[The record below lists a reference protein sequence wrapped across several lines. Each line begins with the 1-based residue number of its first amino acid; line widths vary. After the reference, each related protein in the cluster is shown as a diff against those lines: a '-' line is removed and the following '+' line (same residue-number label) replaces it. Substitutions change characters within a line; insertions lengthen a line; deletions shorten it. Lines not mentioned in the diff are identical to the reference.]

1 MADKLRLKIITPDSL
16 VFDGE
21 VEEVVA
27 PGELGEFG
35 VLPGHVPFLSA
46 LFPGRLR
53 FRAEGSGETV
63 FIVHGGL
70 ADIKD
75 DTVSVLTD
83 LAESPEDVDIKA
95 VSKEIDGLQDERK
108 DPPRDP
114 SSREDSGWLKLGRE
128 STLFFLLPTGGPS
141 SLT

>member
-21 VEEVVA
+21 VEELVA

-53 FRAEGSGETV
+53 FRAKGSGETV
-63 FIVHGGL
+63 FIIHGGL
-70 ADIKD
+70 ADVKD

-83 LAESPEDVDIKA
+83 LAERPEDMDVAAARTDIEA
-95 VSKEIDGLQDERK
+95 VSREIDGLQDE
-108 DPPRDP
+108 
-114 SSREDSGWLKLGRE
+114 E
-128 STLFFLLPTGGPS
+128 GPAERAQ
-141 SLT
+141 LERRLRIAQARAGE

>member
-70 ADIKD
+70 ADVKD
-75 DTVSVLTD
+75 DAVSVLTD
-83 LAESPEDVDIKA
+83 LAERPEDVDVAAARADIEA
-95 VSKEIDGLQDERK
+95 VSREIDGLQDE
-108 DPPRDP
+108 
-114 SSREDSGWLKLGRE
+114 E
-128 STLFFLLPTGGPS
+128 GPAERAQ
-141 SLT
+141 LERRLRVAQARAGE

>member
-21 VEEVVA
+21 VEELVA

-53 FRAEGSGETV
+53 FRVEGSGETV
-63 FIVHGGL
+63 FIIHGGL
-70 ADIKD
+70 ADVKD

-83 LAESPEDVDIKA
+83 LAERPEDVDVATAKADIEA
-95 VSKEIDGLQDERK
+95 VSREIDGLQDE
-108 DPPRDP
+108 
-114 SSREDSGWLKLGRE
+114 E
-128 STLFFLLPTGGPS
+128 GPAERAQ
-141 SLT
+141 LERRLRIAQARAGE

>member
-21 VEEVVA
+21 VEELVA

-53 FRAEGSGETV
+53 FRTEGSSGETV
-63 FIVHGGL
+63 FIIHGGL
-70 ADIKD
+70 ADVKD

-83 LAESPEDVDIKA
+83 LAERPEDMDVAAAKADIEA
-95 VSKEIDGLQDERK
+95 VSKEIDGLQDE
-108 DPPRDP
+108 
-114 SSREDSGWLKLGRE
+114 E
-128 STLFFLLPTGGPS
+128 GPAERAQ
-141 SLT
+141 LERRLRVAQARAGE

>member
-70 ADIKD
+70 ADVKD

-83 LAESPEDVDIKA
+83 LAERPEDVDVSAARADIEA
-95 VSKEIDGLQDERK
+95 VSREIDGLQDE
-108 DPPRDP
+108 
-114 SSREDSGWLKLGRE
+114 E
-128 STLFFLLPTGGPS
+128 GPAERAQ
-141 SLT
+141 LERRLRVAQARAGE

>member
-70 ADIKD
+70 ADVKD
-75 DTVSVLTD
+75 DAVSVLTD
-83 LAESPEDVDIKA
+83 LAERPEDVDVSAARADIEA
-95 VSKEIDGLQDERK
+95 VSREIDGLQDE
-108 DPPRDP
+108 
-114 SSREDSGWLKLGRE
+114 E
-128 STLFFLLPTGGPS
+128 GPAERAQ
-141 SLT
+141 LERRLRVAQARAGE

>member
-1 MADKLRLKIITPDSL
+1 MADKIRLKIITPDSL

-21 VEEVVA
+21 IEELVA

-53 FRAEGSGETV
+53 FRAEGSSDGTV
-63 FIVHGGL
+63 FIIHGGL
-70 ADIKD
+70 ADVKD

-83 LAESPEDVDIKA
+83 LAERPEDVDVAAARADIEA
-95 VSKEIDGLQDERK
+95 VSREIDGLQDE
-108 DPPRDP
+108 
-114 SSREDSGWLKLGRE
+114 E
-128 STLFFLLPTGGPS
+128 GPAERAR
-141 SLT
+141 LERRLRVAQARAGE

>member
-70 ADIKD
+70 ADVKD

-83 LAESPEDVDIKA
+83 LAERPEDVDVSAARADIEA
-95 VSKEIDGLQDERK
+95 VSREIDGLQDE
-108 DPPRDP
+108 
-114 SSREDSGWLKLGRE
+114 E
-128 STLFFLLPTGGPS
+128 GPAERAQ
-141 SLT
+141 LERRLRVAQAQVGE

>member
-70 ADIKD
+70 ADVKD
-75 DTVSVLTD
+75 DAVSVLTD
-83 LAESPEDVDIKA
+83 LAERPEDVDVPAARADIEA
-95 VSKEIDGLQDERK
+95 VSREIDGLQDE
-108 DPPRDP
+108 
-114 SSREDSGWLKLGRE
+114 E
-128 STLFFLLPTGGPS
+128 GPAERAQ
-141 SLT
+141 LERRLRVAQARAGE

>member
-21 VEEVVA
+21 VEEIVA

-63 FIVHGGL
+63 FIIHGGL
-70 ADIKD
+70 ADVKD

-83 LAESPEDVDIKA
+83 LAERPEDVDVAAAKADIEA
-95 VSKEIDGLQDERK
+95 VSREIDGLQDEEGPAER
-108 DPPRDP
+108 
-114 SSREDSGWLKLGRE
+114 
-128 STLFFLLPTGGPS
+128 STLDKKLRIAQARAGE
-141 SLT
+141 

>member
-1 MADKLRLKIITPDSL
+1 MADKIRLKIITPDSL

-21 VEEVVA
+21 IEEVVA

-53 FRAEGSGETV
+53 FRTEGSSGETV
-63 FIVHGGL
+63 FIIHGGL
-70 ADIKD
+70 ADVKD

-83 LAESPEDVDIKA
+83 LAERPEDVDIAAARADIEA
-95 VSKEIDGLQDERK
+95 VSREIDGLRDEDGPAERA
-108 DPPRDP
+108 RLE
-114 SSREDSGWLKLGRE
+114 RRLKVAQARAGE
-128 STLFFLLPTGGPS
+128 
-141 SLT
+141 

>member
-21 VEEVVA
+21 VEEIVA

-70 ADIKD
+70 ADVKD

-83 LAESPEDVDIKA
+83 LAERPEDVDVAAARADIEA
-95 VSKEIDGLQDERK
+95 VSREIDGLQDEEGPAER
-108 DPPRDP
+108 
-114 SSREDSGWLKLGRE
+114 
-128 STLFFLLPTGGPS
+128 STLDKKLRIAQARAGE
-141 SLT
+141 

>member
-21 VEEVVA
+21 VEELVA

-35 VLPGHVPFLSA
+35 VLPGHVPFLAA

-53 FRAEGSGETV
+53 FRAEGSSGETV
-63 FIVHGGL
+63 FIIHGGL
-70 ADIKD
+70 ADVKD

-83 LAESPEDVDIKA
+83 LAERPEDVDVAAARADIEA
-95 VSKEIDGLQDERK
+95 VSREIDGLQDE
-108 DPPRDP
+108 D
-114 SSREDSGWLKLGRE
+114 
-128 STLFFLLPTGGPS
+128 GPAERAQ
-141 SLT
+141 LERRLRMAQARAGE

>member
-21 VEEVVA
+21 VEEIVA

-70 ADIKD
+70 ADVKD

-83 LAESPEDVDIKA
+83 LAERPEDVDVSAARADIEA
-95 VSKEIDGLQDERK
+95 VSREIDGLQDEEGPAER
-108 DPPRDP
+108 
-114 SSREDSGWLKLGRE
+114 
-128 STLFFLLPTGGPS
+128 STLDKKLRIAQARAGE
-141 SLT
+141 

>member
-1 MADKLRLKIITPDSL
+1 LADKLRLKIITPDSL

-70 ADIKD
+70 ADVKD

-83 LAESPEDVDIKA
+83 LAERPEDVDVSAARADIEA
-95 VSKEIDGLQDERK
+95 VSREIDGLQDE
-108 DPPRDP
+108 
-114 SSREDSGWLKLGRE
+114 E
-128 STLFFLLPTGGPS
+128 GPAERAQ
-141 SLT
+141 LERRLRVAQARAGE

>member
-70 ADIKD
+70 ADVKD
-75 DTVSVLTD
+75 DAVSVLTD
-83 LAESPEDVDIKA
+83 LAERPEDVD
-95 VSKEIDGLQDERK
+95 VSAAQADIEVVSREIDGLQDE
-108 DPPRDP
+108 
-114 SSREDSGWLKLGRE
+114 E
-128 STLFFLLPTGGPS
+128 GPAERAQ
-141 SLT
+141 LERRLRVAQARAGE

>member
-1 MADKLRLKIITPDSL
+1 MADRLRLKIITPDSL

-21 VEEVVA
+21 VEELVA

-53 FRAEGSGETV
+53 FRAEGAGETV
-63 FIVHGGL
+63 FIIHGGL
-70 ADIKD
+70 ADVKD

-83 LAESPEDVDIKA
+83 LAESPEDVDVAAARADIEA
-95 VSKEIDGLQDERK
+95 VSREIDGLQDEEEPAERAQLE
-108 DPPRDP
+108 R
-114 SSREDSGWLKLGRE
+114 RLRIAQARAGE
-128 STLFFLLPTGGPS
+128 
-141 SLT
+141 

>member
-70 ADIKD
+70 ADVKD

-83 LAESPEDVDIKA
+83 LAERPEDVDVAAARADIEA
-95 VSKEIDGLQDERK
+95 VSREIDGLQDE
-108 DPPRDP
+108 
-114 SSREDSGWLKLGRE
+114 E
-128 STLFFLLPTGGPS
+128 GPAERAQ
-141 SLT
+141 LERRLRVAQAQVGE

>member
-70 ADIKD
+70 ADVKD
-75 DTVSVLTD
+75 DAVSVLTD
-83 LAESPEDVDIKA
+83 LAERPEDVDVAAARADIEA
-95 VSKEIDGLQDERK
+95 VSREIDGLQDE
-108 DPPRDP
+108 
-114 SSREDSGWLKLGRE
+114 E
-128 STLFFLLPTGGPS
+128 GPAERAQ
-141 SLT
+141 LERRLRVAQARAGD

>member
-21 VEEVVA
+21 VEEIVA

-70 ADIKD
+70 ADVKD
-75 DTVSVLTD
+75 DAVSVLTD
-83 LAESPEDVDIKA
+83 LAERPEDVDVAAARADIEA
-95 VSKEIDGLQDERK
+95 VSREIDGLQDEEGPAERATLDK
-108 DPPRDP
+108 
-114 SSREDSGWLKLGRE
+114 KLRIAQARAGE
-128 STLFFLLPTGGPS
+128 
-141 SLT
+141 

>member
-1 MADKLRLKIITPDSL
+1 M
-16 VFDGE
+16 FDGE
-21 VEEVVA
+21 VEEIVA

-63 FIVHGGL
+63 FIIHGGL
-70 ADIKD
+70 ADVKD

-83 LAESPEDVDIKA
+83 LAERPEDVDGAAARADIEA
-95 VSKEIDGLQDERK
+95 VSREIDGLQDE
-108 DPPRDP
+108 
-114 SSREDSGWLKLGRE
+114 E
-128 STLFFLLPTGGPS
+128 GPAERAQ
-141 SLT
+141 LERRLRVAQARAGE

>member
-21 VEEVVA
+21 VEEIVA

-63 FIVHGGL
+63 FIIHGGL
-70 ADIKD
+70 ADVKD

-83 LAESPEDVDIKA
+83 LAERPEDVDVTAARADIEA
-95 VSKEIDGLQDERK
+95 VSREIDGLQDE
-108 DPPRDP
+108 
-114 SSREDSGWLKLGRE
+114 E
-128 STLFFLLPTGGPS
+128 GPAERAQ
-141 SLT
+141 LERRLRVAQARAGD

>member
-70 ADIKD
+70 ADVKD
-75 DTVSVLTD
+75 DAVSVLTD
-83 LAESPEDVDIKA
+83 LAERPEDVDVAEARADIEA
-95 VSKEIDGLQDERK
+95 VSREIDGLQDE
-108 DPPRDP
+108 
-114 SSREDSGWLKLGRE
+114 E
-128 STLFFLLPTGGPS
+128 GPAERAQ
-141 SLT
+141 LERRLRVAQARAGE

>member
-1 MADKLRLKIITPDSL
+1 MADKLRLKVITPDSL

-21 VEEVVA
+21 VEEIVV

-70 ADIKD
+70 ADVKD

-83 LAESPEDVDIKA
+83 LAERPEDVDVAAARADIEA
-95 VSKEIDGLQDERK
+95 VSREIDGLQDE
-108 DPPRDP
+108 
-114 SSREDSGWLKLGRE
+114 E
-128 STLFFLLPTGGPS
+128 GPAERAQLERRLRVS
-141 SLT
+141 QARAGE

>member
-21 VEEVVA
+21 VEELVA

-53 FRAEGSGETV
+53 FRTDGSGETV
-63 FIVHGGL
+63 FIIHGGL
-70 ADIKD
+70 ADVKD

-83 LAESPEDVDIKA
+83 LAERPEDVDVAAARADIAA
-95 VSKEIDGLQDERK
+95 VSREIDGLQDE
-108 DPPRDP
+108 
-114 SSREDSGWLKLGRE
+114 E
-128 STLFFLLPTGGPS
+128 GPAERAQ
-141 SLT
+141 LERRLRVAQARAGE

>member
-21 VEEVVA
+21 VEEIVA

-63 FIVHGGL
+63 FIIHGGL
-70 ADIKD
+70 ADVKD

-83 LAESPEDVDIKA
+83 LAERPEDVDVAAARADIEA
-95 VSKEIDGLQDERK
+95 VSREIDGLQDEEGPAER
-108 DPPRDP
+108 
-114 SSREDSGWLKLGRE
+114 
-128 STLFFLLPTGGPS
+128 STLDKKLRIAQARAGE
-141 SLT
+141 

>member
-21 VEEVVA
+21 VEELVA

-53 FRAEGSGETV
+53 FRTEGSSGETV
-63 FIVHGGL
+63 FIIHGGL
-70 ADIKD
+70 ADVKD

-83 LAESPEDVDIKA
+83 LAERPEDVDVAAARADIDA
-95 VSKEIDGLQDERK
+95 VSREIDGLQDE
-108 DPPRDP
+108 
-114 SSREDSGWLKLGRE
+114 E
-128 STLFFLLPTGGPS
+128 GPAERAQ
-141 SLT
+141 LERRLRVAQARAGE

>member
-70 ADIKD
+70 ADVKD

-83 LAESPEDVDIKA
+83 LAERPEDVDVAAARADIEA
-95 VSKEIDGLQDERK
+95 VSREIDGLQDE
-108 DPPRDP
+108 
-114 SSREDSGWLKLGRE
+114 E
-128 STLFFLLPTGGPS
+128 GPAERAQLERRLRVS
-141 SLT
+141 QARAGE